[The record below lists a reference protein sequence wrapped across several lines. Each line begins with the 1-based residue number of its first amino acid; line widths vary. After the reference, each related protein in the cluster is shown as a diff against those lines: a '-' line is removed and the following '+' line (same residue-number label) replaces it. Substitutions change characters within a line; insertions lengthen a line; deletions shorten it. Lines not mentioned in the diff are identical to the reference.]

1 MSKTDKNAPENA
13 ATAKPSQKR
22 KGGRNRG
29 ALAAIGGLLVAS
41 AIVRLSIGATEAMA
55 QADDATV
62 IPAVAEKTDEGADEL
77 CVMDEDI
84 IPLVEALNERE
95 AAVRARE
102 LELSLRA
109 DVLRVSEEQARL
121 KLAELE
127 QAENDLR
134 ATIAVVSTAAEDDL
148 TRLTDVYAS
157 MKPKQAAALFETM
170 DPEFAAGFL
179 GRMRPDAAAQIMA
192 GLSPTAAY
200 SVSVILAGRNANA
213 PKE

>member
-1 MSKTDKNAPENA
+1 
-13 ATAKPSQKR
+13 
-22 KGGRNRG
+22 
-29 ALAAIGGLLVAS
+29 
-41 AIVRLSIGATEAMA
+41 MA
-55 QADDATV
+55 QANDATV
-62 IPAVAEKTDEGADEL
+62 IPAVAEKTDEGAEEL

-95 AAVRARE
+95 AAVRERE

>member
-22 KGGRNRG
+22 KRGRNRG